1 MPYYPRDAAPYPTG
15 PASHAEEAGRDP
27 AQLQDAA
34 RSASDAL
41 NRLVTGLG
49 NLGLDEKELRDLR
62 QAQELA
68 SRLTAK
74 LTPRVGEDQRDELRV
89 TLTPRNFTEAAH
101 EMLADVNRRSR

>member
-1 MPYYPRDAAPYPTG
+1 MPYHAPISAYPVG

-27 AQLQDAA
+27 AVLQDAA
-34 RSASDAL
+34 KSASEAL

-49 NLGLDEKELRDLR
+49 NLGMDERQLRELR

-74 LTPRVGEDQRDELRV
+74 LEPRVGEDQRDELRV
-89 TLTPRNFTEAAH
+89 TLTPHNFSEAAH